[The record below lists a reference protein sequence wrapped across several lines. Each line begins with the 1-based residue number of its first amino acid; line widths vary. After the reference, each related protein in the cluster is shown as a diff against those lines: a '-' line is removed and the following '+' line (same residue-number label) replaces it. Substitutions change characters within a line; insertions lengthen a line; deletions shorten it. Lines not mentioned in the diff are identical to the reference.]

1 VEEVE
6 RSYAEATAAWA
17 AMDEDAPLFT
27 RAETAFRAGAHDQA
41 ETLFAEML
49 AAEPDNPRALAY
61 TGSLIAL
68 KAAEA
73 PVLAA
78 VDLVTQ
84 AFRYLDRAVELAD
97 GDEEKL
103 AALMNRGN
111 VSLSVPNTVFNK
123 ALAGAEDFLKAAEIY
138 RSRGNTPSAAAA
150 YYNAYR
156 CFAAAGK
163 DEEAGTWL
171 REAARLHP
179 HPLSVPR

>member
-27 RAETAFRAGAHDQA
+27 RAETAFRAGEHDQA
-41 ETLFAEML
+41 ELLFNEML
-49 AAEPDNPRALAY
+49 AAEPDNPKALAY
-61 TGSLIAL
+61 KGSLIAL
-68 KAAEA
+68 KASGA

-84 AFRYLDRAVELAD
+84 AYRCLDRAVELAGD
-97 GDEEKL
+97 DEEKL
-103 AALMNRGN
+103 AAYMNRGN
-111 VSLSVPNTVFNK
+111 VSLSVPNSVFNK

-138 RSRGNTPSAAAA
+138 RSWGNTAATSAA

-163 DEEAGTWL
+163 DEEGGTWL
-171 REAARLHP
+171 RAAARLAKGE
-179 HPLSVPR
+179 